1 MGYNKSNMEN
11 TKFISSFF
19 DYKKMPEAKG
29 EVAFIGRSNVGK
41 SSLINFLTGVKNIA
55 KVSSTPGKTQSINL
69 FSFQNK
75 FLVDLPGY
83 GYAAKGK
90 QNNILLSVMVRDYMM
105 KRKNLK
111 MIFVLID
118 CRIPIQKLDLA
129 VIQLLDVYEKNFS
142 IIITKVD
149 KISKN
154 ALFNFMTD
162 LQKTIAEV
170 ISKEIRC
177 YTSSSEKKIGKED
190 ILNAIFEC
198 YE

>member
-1 MGYNKSNMEN
+1 MDAA
-11 TKFISSFF
+11 KFISSFF
-19 DYKKMPEAKG
+19 DYKKMPDNDG

-41 SSLINFLTGVKNIA
+41 SSLINFLTNTKNIA
-55 KVSSTPGKTQSINL
+55 KVSSMPGKTQSINL

-90 QNNILLSVMVRDYMM
+90 QNNILLSTMVRDYLM

-111 MIFVLID
+111 LTFVLID
-118 CRIPIQKLDLA
+118 CRIPVQKLDLA
-129 VIQLLDVYEKNFS
+129 VIQLLDEYKKNFS
-142 IIITKVD
+142 IIITKID

-154 ALFNFMTD
+154 ALFNFMTNFENT
-162 LQKTIAEV
+162 LSEIV
-170 ISKEIRC
+170 SKEVLC
-177 YTSSSEKKIGKED
+177 YTSSSEKKLGRED
-190 ILNAIFEC
+190 ILNAIAES

>member
-1 MGYNKSNMEN
+1 M
-11 TKFISSFF
+11 TTVQFVSSFF
-19 DYKKMPEAKG
+19 DYQKMPDNKG

-41 SSLINFLTGVKNIA
+41 SSLINFLTSTKDIA

-90 QNNILLSVMVRDYMM
+90 QNNVLLSTMVRDYLM

-111 MIFVLID
+111 LTFVLID

-129 VIQLLDVYEKNFS
+129 VIQLLDTYKKKFS
-142 IIITKVD
+142 IIITKID

-162 LQKTIAEV
+162 LEKTLSEI
-170 ISKEIRC
+170 ITQEIRC
-177 YTSSSEKKIGKED
+177 YTSSSEKKIGRED
-190 ILNAIFEC
+190 ILNAISEC
-198 YE
+198 YV